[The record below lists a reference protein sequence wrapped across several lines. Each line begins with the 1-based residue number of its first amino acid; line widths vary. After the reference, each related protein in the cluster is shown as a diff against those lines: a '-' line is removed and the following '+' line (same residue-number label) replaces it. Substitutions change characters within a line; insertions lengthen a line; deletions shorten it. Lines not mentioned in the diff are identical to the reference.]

1 MTDELKGSVVL
12 VHPDLIDDPLNR
24 QNRVGVISHAD
35 LMNDDI
41 FVSFD
46 GDQGLYASDA
56 LLTLLP
62 AEEIHQH
69 LADMAYE
76 TPFRELKALTQIDLF
91 LRYGGENKE
100 KMALEIAQLNPD
112 IQRFCLDTLASQIAK
127 DIAKNYGRE

>member
-1 MTDELKGSVVL
+1 MTDELKGVVVL
-12 VHPDLIDDPLNR
+12 VHPDLVHDPVNR
-24 QNRVGVISHAD
+24 QNQVGVISHAD

-41 FVSFD
+41 FVSFE
-46 GDQGLYASDA
+46 GEQGLYASDA

-100 KMALEIAQLNPD
+100 RMAMEIARLNPD
-112 IQRFCLDTLASQIAK
+112 IQRFCLDTLAGQIAK
-127 DIAKNYGRE
+127 DISKYYGRE